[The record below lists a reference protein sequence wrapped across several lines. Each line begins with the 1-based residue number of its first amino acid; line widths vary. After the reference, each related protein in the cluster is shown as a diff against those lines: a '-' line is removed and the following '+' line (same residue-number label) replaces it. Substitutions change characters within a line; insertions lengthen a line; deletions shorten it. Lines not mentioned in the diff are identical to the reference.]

1 MPSALLP
8 LVPSTYVDSS
18 LFTAVLLGVLLLF
31 VLGELYGWP
40 QSGLV
45 VPGYLAGV
53 LVIQP
58 AAAAVI
64 AIEAVLTWALAVAL
78 GRGLP
83 RILPISRPF
92 GRDRFFLILLCSVF
106 VRLAVEAGWGEDFTA
121 SMGWDV
127 HGPFHSMG
135 LVLVPL
141 AANALWMPGLLRG
154 VPLVGLPVL
163 AVYWLLD
170 GVLLPYTNLNLSH
183 FAFTYENLAH
193 DFVSVPRAYI
203 LLLVSTLLAMRL
215 NLRFGWE
222 FGGVLVPGL
231 LAIAWI
237 HPEQLLATLAEV
249 LVTVWILRLL
259 TCVPPFSRVNLSG
272 LRPLVLAF
280 SVSYLLKLGLAV
292 WLGENAPGLRATDLF
307 GFGYLLPSLVVVRC
321 WRQGQLM
328 RVLLPTT
335 LASLGGFV
343 LGSGVGMALEGLR
356 PLTTDTPQELAAPPQ
371 IPAWQALARGTLP
384 RVPGREPDEGTLR
397 SLWDAAQQ
405 GWPSQVPGLRV
416 DNHPDGWV
424 LRGEGDTGL
433 GRLWFRPHAATG
445 LWIIAPQADRVPAM
459 TEAAIVLAELLD
471 AQALALS
478 PAPVLLE
485 LAQEEAGH
493 LLVLHSADET
503 SLHAAG
509 SLPAGLHLDS
519 LQRVFGTLTTRWDAA
534 DPRTITLSMSESG
547 RLSAALLRFSGTVES
562 GRIPLLG
569 NHVATKPLLPTVEE
583 LATLDRGVL
592 QPLLL
597 ARTGDPRWAHLAAA
611 HAASLKL
618 AVAADEDTLSLGPG
632 PGRQSPRWTL
642 WLRRT
647 AGNWVFEAPAAG
659 RQAHTALV
667 ARSWWSAMQGGALLV
682 HDAKADRDARA
693 LDRAGFLSEEGVALR
708 RMALETEDLSVISV
722 AGFRQDENPGAD
734 AIVSLGRPLLPTEE
748 APVELEATRRLV
760 ERAGGTT
767 LAYTGAATQFRFH
780 DPSNARRDMVELAQ
794 GRFLSVWLSPLYR
807 LRFPLLADSN
817 SLRSALQSVGLPV
830 REESLDALVAHDPL
844 SPEEVLALY
853 GEVLEGLARYG
864 RSTHPGELEGLRRQA
879 AQAGIHLEV
888 VVDAEAVP
896 YLKAVYR
903 RTHLVVPLS
912 RFNGQIS
919 DTAGDVEA
927 LRTEGAAIGFRRQR

>member
-8 LVPSTYVDSS
+8 LVPNTYVDSS

-31 VLGELYGWP
+31 LLGELYGWP

-64 AIEAVLTWALAVAL
+64 AVEAVLTWALAMAL

-83 RILPISRPF
+83 KVFPISRPF

-106 VRLAVEAGWGEDFTA
+106 VRLAVEAGWGEDFA
-121 SMGWDV
+121 VSMGWDV
-127 HGPFHSMG
+127 QGPFHSMG

-249 LVTVWILRLL
+249 LVTVWILRVL
-259 TCVPPFSRVNLSG
+259 TRIPPFSRVNLSG

-280 SVSYLLKLGLAV
+280 SVSYLLKMGLAV
-292 WLGENAPGLRATDLF
+292 WLGESAPGLRATDLF

-343 LGSGVGMALEGLR
+343 LGTGVGMALEEVR
-356 PLTTDTPQELAAPPQ
+356 PLAADTPAALAPPPQ
-371 IPAWQALARGTLP
+371 IPAWQAMARGVLP
-384 RVPGREPDEGTLR
+384 HLAGREPDEATLR
-397 SLWDAAQQ
+397 SSWDAAQQ

-416 DNHPDGWV
+416 DNHTDGWV
-424 LRGEGDTGL
+424 LQGEEDTGL
-433 GRLWFRPHAATG
+433 GRLWFRPQSSTG
-445 LWIIAPQADRVPAM
+445 LWIVAPQAHSVPAM

-478 PAPVLLE
+478 PAPLLLG
-485 LAQEEAGH
+485 LAREEADH
-493 LLVLHSADET
+493 LLLLQTSVET
-503 SLHAAG
+503 SLQAAG
-509 SLPAGLHLDS
+509 SLPEGLQLDV
-519 LQRVFGTLTTRWDAA
+519 LQRVLGSLTTQWNAT
-534 DPRTITLSMSESG
+534 DPRTITLSMSESD
-547 RLSAALLRFSGTVES
+547 RLSAALLRFAGTVNS
-562 GRIPLLG
+562 GRVPLLG
-569 NHVATKPLLPTVEE
+569 NHLATAPLLPTAQE
-583 LATLDRGVL
+583 LATLDRGVV

-597 ARTGDPRWAHLAAA
+597 ARTGDPRWANLAAA
-611 HAASLKL
+611 HAADLKL
-618 AVAADEDTLSLGPG
+618 TVAADEDTLSLGPG

-647 AGNWVFEAPAAG
+647 HSPWIFEAPAGG
-659 RQAHTALV
+659 RQAGTALV
-667 ARSWWSAMQGGALLV
+667 ARSWWAAMQGSALVV
-682 HDAKADRDARA
+682 HDANADRDARA
-693 LDRAGFLSEEGVALR
+693 LDRAGFQSGEGTVLR
-708 RMALETEDLSVISV
+708 RLALETEDVSVVSV

-734 AIVSLGRPLLPTEE
+734 AIVSLGRPLLPTEKVP
-748 APVELEATRRLV
+748 AELEATQRLV

-767 LAYTGAATQFRFH
+767 LAYTGEATQFRFH

-807 LRFPLLADSN
+807 LRFPALADSS
-817 SLRSALQSVGLPV
+817 SLRSALQAVGLPV
-830 REESLDALVAHDPL
+830 RDESLETLLAHEPI
-844 SPEEVLALY
+844 SPEDVRALY
-853 GEVLEGLARYG
+853 GRVLENLARYG
-864 RSTHPGELEGLRRQA
+864 RTTHPGELERLQRQA
-879 AQAGIHLEV
+879 IQAGVSLEV
-888 VVDAEAVP
+888 IVDGDDVP
-896 YLKAVYR
+896 YLKASR
-903 RTHLVVPLS
+903 RGTLMVVPLS
-912 RFNGQIS
+912 RYNGEVA
-919 DTAGDVEA
+919 DRAGDIQA
-927 LRTEGAAIGFRRQR
+927 LRTTGAAIGFRRQR